1 MGASECN
8 DGFRAVIQRNVEV
21 KHLHGTMLEQ
31 TRGQPCIFHKDLGGC
46 CEMEVCDLA
55 VFGTPCN
62 PFSDMR
68 VKRYRDGS
76 VVQHPLADVTFRD
89 AHKLLDSTSRSKLET
104 PEPRCDSQV
113 LSFGKRIN
121 RLDFQQETLPLE
133 CFLGRLCE
141 RF

>member
-1 MGASECN
+1 M
-8 DGFRAVIQRNVEV
+8 

-89 AHKLLDSTSRSKLET
+89 ARNMLVHGQHKSLVMEQVAGFDKPFKAGDARTPLRQPGAQLWKENKST
-104 PEPRCDSQV
+104 
-113 LSFGKRIN
+113 
-121 RLDFQQETLPLE
+121 
-133 CFLGRLCE
+133 
-141 RF
+141 